1 MTLKTTFKC
10 SIVMG
15 MQDPRVDF
23 LSMSMNLL
31 SSYFR
36 VKKMH
41 LLVNGFAPVLI
52 VAKAND
58 NAEVTFF
65 L

>member
-1 MTLKTTFKC
+1 MFHGHGSTG
-10 SIVMG
+10 SSG
-15 MQDPRVDF
+15 RF
-23 LSMSMNLL
+23 LMLLNSL

-36 VKKMH
+36 VKKIH
-41 LLVNGFAPVLI
+41 SLVNGFAPVLI

-58 NAEVTFF
+58 DVELTF

>member
-1 MTLKTTFKC
+1 MFHGHGNTG
-10 SIVMG
+10 SSG
-15 MQDPRVDF
+15 RF
-23 LSMSMNLL
+23 LMSMNLL

-58 NAEVTFF
+58 DVELTF